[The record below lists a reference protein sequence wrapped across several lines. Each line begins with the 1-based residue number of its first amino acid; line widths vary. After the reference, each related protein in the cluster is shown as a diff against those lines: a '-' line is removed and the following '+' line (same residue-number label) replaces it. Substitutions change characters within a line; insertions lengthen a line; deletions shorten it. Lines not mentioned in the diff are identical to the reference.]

1 MGSLVIVH
9 LQCGCLC
16 TACMTRSGSA
26 STIPLIL
33 HHHQQ
38 HNRCRLCRTIGRQLK
53 KDQVICVYDD
63 LLTRF
68 INTLNPYFDSALIH
82 ISGNACLQW
91 NLRSVHFPS
100 HIKNIISN
108 SIAICKILI
117 LISITNQRFD
127 VN

>member
-38 HNRCRLCRTIGRQLK
+38 HNRCRLCRTIGLQLK

-68 INTLNPYFDSALIH
+68 INTLNPYFDSP
-82 ISGNACLQW
+82 QW

-117 LISITNQRFD
+117 LISITNQKFD